1 MAKAKKTKSSKVVSK
16 KAKNAKSPAK
26 KAKPAKTAKKAKTT
40 LKKKV
45 ASKKKAVAKK
55 TVVKKSAAKK
65 TVLKKTATK
74 KPVVKKT
81 VAKKTLAKKTAAKKA
96 VAKNAVVVKKTVEKS
111 LTKSLEQSL
120 SPLDDRIVVRVEE
133 SEKVTAGGLY
143 IPATVSDIS
152 GNLKG
157 LVLAVGRG
165 HMNKKG
171 HVKPMDVQ
179 VGQTVLFADYSGTKF
194 DHQGQDVIIIRESDI
209 LGIIEK

>member
-16 KAKNAKSPAK
+16 KAKNAKSPVK
-26 KAKPAKTAKKAKTT
+26 KAKPAKTAKNAKTT

-45 ASKKKAVAKK
+45 VAKKKTVAKK
-55 TVVKKSAAKK
+55 TAVKKPAAKK
-65 TVLKKTATK
+65 TVLKKAATK

-81 VAKKTLAKKTAAKKA
+81 VAKKT
-96 VAKNAVVVKKTVEKS
+96 VEKS
-111 LTKSLEQSL
+111 LTKSLEQAL
-120 SPLDDRIVVRVEE
+120 SPLDDRIVVRLEE

-143 IPATVSDIS
+143 IPATVSDVS

>member
-65 TVLKKTATK
+65 TVLKKAATK

-81 VAKKTLAKKTAAKKA
+81 VAKKT
-96 VAKNAVVVKKTVEKS
+96 VEKS
-111 LTKSLEQSL
+111 LTKSLEQAL